1 LSAID
6 SRFFRERANENSPL
20 RKAIMWRER
29 GSFGPSPASRKVQA
43 LARDKSDQ
51 GPFWRRGQSVARARP
66 QSFRDQS
73 PFSGNRGH
81 FHGRRDQNLVRSPAR
96 LEPRGATKIDA

>member
-1 LSAID
+1 LSARGGVCGGRLSAID

-43 LARDKSDQ
+43 LARDKNGDSLM
-51 GPFWRRGQSVARARP
+51 RRTVTAESRAY
-66 QSFRDQS
+66 SET
-73 PFSGNRGH
+73 G
-81 FHGRRDQNLVRSPAR
+81 
-96 LEPRGATKIDA
+96 